1 MRRLVA
7 AFAIAL
13 AVAPVGAQTD
23 SIAQWPVEARVRI
36 RTTNNRTVIGQLT
49 EVRGDT
55 LIVRKEG
62 ALFRPWTK
70 ILADSAGHIEVS
82 RSRYISAERV
92 AWGAL
97 AGAAGMVLTY
107 VVMDAVMPDVCVFG
121 SCEDSSPDY
130 VRAGALGAAAGALSG
145 VLYLADRWEGVPKPL
160 RVGFAPARGQARIA
174 LSFAFR

>member
-23 SIAQWPVEARVRI
+23 SIARWPVESRVRI
-36 RTTNNRTVIGQLT
+36 RTTTNQTVIGQLT

-62 ALFRPWTK
+62 ALFRPWRK
-70 ILADSAGHIEVS
+70 VLVDSAGRIEVS

-92 AWGAL
+92 AGGAL
-97 AGAAGMVLTY
+97 AGAAGMILTY
-107 VVMDAVMPDVCVFG
+107 VLMDAVMPDFCIWG
-121 SCEDSSPDY
+121 NCGDSSPDY
-130 VRAGALGAAAGALSG
+130 AQAGALGAAAGALSG
-145 VLYLADRWEGVPKPL
+145 VLHLADRWEEVPKPL
-160 RVGFAPARGQARIA
+160 RVGFAPARGEARIA